1 MSVKPSPDKEIRG
14 QAPDKGMR
22 SQALGKGLGAMFP
35 NLLNDL
41 GDKPSFVMCGIEE
54 LSPNRFQPRK
64 AFPEKEQRE
73 LVASIKKSGI
83 IQPIIVRKTDN
94 GYEIIAGERRWRA
107 AQQAA
112 LKEVP
117 VIIRGAED
125 QEIAELSLI
134 ENLQRESLNPIEEAE
149 AYQTL
154 IQKFG
159 VPQEELA
166 NRVGKDRSTVANTIR
181 LLKLPGEVKKA
192 VTTKAIT
199 GGHARALLAFDA
211 PAEQLEALKVI
222 MARNLSVRETERLV
236 AHLRKTAAKETKTTK
251 KNQYIMDMEKT
262 LTDRLLAAVR
272 IQQGQKSGTIEIRFS
287 SLEELNRLFRRL
299 ADTGS

>member
-1 MSVKPSPDKEIRG
+1 MSVKPSPDKGIRG
-14 QAPDKGMR
+14 
-22 SQALGKGLGAMFP
+22 QALGKGLGAIFP

-41 GDKPSFVMCGIEE
+41 GNKPSFIMCGIEE

-134 ENLQRESLNPIEEAE
+134 ENLQREDLNPIEEAE

-159 VPQEELA
+159 VLQEELA
-166 NRVGKDRSTVANTIR
+166 NRVGKDRSTVANTLR
-181 LLKLPGEVKKA
+181 LLKLTGEAKKA
-192 VTTKAIT
+192 VTTKTIT
-199 GGHARALLAFDA
+199 GGHARALLAFDT

-222 MARNLSVRETERLV
+222 IARNLSVRETERFV
-236 AHLRKTAAKETKTTK
+236 AHIRKAAAKETKTTK
-251 KNQYIMDMEKT
+251 KNKYIIDMEKT

-287 SLEELNRLFRRL
+287 SLDELNRLFRRL
-299 ADTGS
+299 ADAGS

>member
-1 MSVKPSPDKEIRG
+1 MSAKPSPDKGIRG
-14 QAPDKGMR
+14 QT
-22 SQALGKGLGAMFP
+22 LGKGLGAMFP

-83 IQPIIVRKTDN
+83 IQPIIVRKADN

-107 AQQAA
+107 AQQAG
-112 LKEVP
+112 LNEVP

-134 ENLQRESLNPIEEAE
+134 ENLQREDLNPIEEGE

-211 PAEQLEALKVI
+211 PAEQIEALKVI
-222 MARNLSVRETERLV
+222 IARSLSVRETERLV
-236 AHLRKTAAKETKTTK
+236 AHIRKTAAAKGTKTAK

-287 SLEELNRLFRRL
+287 SLDELNRLYRRL
-299 ADTGS
+299 ADAGS

>member
-1 MSVKPSPDKEIRG
+1 MSAKPSPDKGIRG
-14 QAPDKGMR
+14 QT
-22 SQALGKGLGAMFP
+22 LGKGLGAMFP

-64 AFPEKEQRE
+64 AFPEREQRE
-73 LVASIKKSGI
+73 LVTSIKKSGI
-83 IQPIIVRKTDN
+83 IQPIIVRKADN

-107 AQQAA
+107 AQQAG
-112 LKEVP
+112 LNEVP

-134 ENLQRESLNPIEEAE
+134 ENLQREDLNPIEEGE

-166 NRVGKDRSTVANTIR
+166 SRVGKDRSTVANTIR

-211 PAEQLEALKVI
+211 PAEQIEALKVI
-222 MARNLSVRETERLV
+222 IARSLSVRETERLV
-236 AHLRKTAAKETKTTK
+236 AHIRKTAATKGTKTTK

-287 SLEELNRLFRRL
+287 SLDELNRLFRRL

>member
-1 MSVKPSPDKEIRG
+1 MSAKPSPDKGVRG
-14 QAPDKGMR
+14 QT
-22 SQALGKGLGAMFP
+22 LGKGLGAMFP

-83 IQPIIVRKTDN
+83 IQPIIVRKADN

-107 AQQAA
+107 AQQAGMN
-112 LKEVP
+112 EVP

-134 ENLQRESLNPIEEAE
+134 ENLQREDLNPIEEGE

-181 LLKLPGEVKKA
+181 LLRLPGEVKKA

-211 PAEQLEALKVI
+211 PAEQIEALKVI
-222 MARNLSVRETERLV
+222 IARNLSVRETERLV
-236 AHLRKTAAKETKTTK
+236 AHIRKNAATKGTKTTK

-272 IQQGQKSGTIEIRFS
+272 IQQGQKSGTIEIRYS
-287 SLEELNRLFRRL
+287 SLDELNRLFRRL